1 MLRMD
6 EEASGRLDGV
16 VAAAANSLPPGTRET
31 DDYTGRRIGNYL
43 LVREVGEGGMG
54 VVYQGIRADGEF
66 HQAVAIKVI
75 RKRIRSESVLRRF
88 RQERHILARL
98 DHPNIARM
106 FDAGTTAE
114 GLPFLVMDY
123 IDGRPVTAFCEERG
137 LDTHA
142 KLKLFIEICEGVQ
155 HAHDRQVVHRDL
167 KPNNILVTAEG
178 RPKLLDFG
186 IAKWLDP
193 NIAPETAVKTATGF
207 SPLTPEYA
215 SPEQQL
221 GRAITE
227 RTDVFALGAVLFE
240 MLTGE
245 KASAYGPLAR
255 ARLTG
260 GLAPLLWKAMAP
272 EPDERYSSA
281 HELAEAVRR
290 VMDHDGQTPIPGCPD
305 DAIADGRAASRR
317 PWWRTKRG
325 MAWVAAVALA
335 SAAIIYWRFS
345 FWTNEVRSVA
355 VLPFVNLGTQAT
367 EDRVAE
373 GLTEDIITQ
382 LALIPGLKV
391 PSRTA
396 VWQYRGKVLDPR
408 DAGRALG
415 VGTVL
420 EGSVR
425 RSGNRVRVVAQLID
439 VRDGFHLWAQSYDR
453 EGEDALAVQSAV
465 SRLIGQDLQTRLS
478 GDGNWN
484 EAGRA
489 DPDGEAQRVYLEGY
503 RLFQM
508 DAIRREWAALRDARG
523 IPPRMVETIR
533 AFERATELD
542 PQFAGAWAG
551 LAEVTEWAAS
561 WSDDARKQFRGQ
573 AEGAARK
580 ALSLEPTNAIA
591 MATMGLIYHSHDWD
605 LRRAEPYLR
614 QAVELRPRSTGLQG
628 DYANCLVALGRYDEA
643 RELLERGQILEP
655 GSPRPSGRLALLMA
669 QLGDSAE
676 ARRYAKDSL
685 GRDPRYRYA
694 MLALAYADELDGNLD
709 AAENA
714 YREILRVHPTE
725 DRTLASLGALLARR
739 GRRGEAVLMG
749 ARLRDMVTR
758 GRRREVFE
766 AIVRT
771 ALGDRRTALTRLEQ
785 AWERHDPNLLNL
797 ELELHL
803 APLAGEPRFE
813 AIKAKLRAL
822 R

>member
-6 EEASGRLDGV
+6 ESASGRLDGV
-16 VAAAANSLPPGTRET
+16 VAAAANSLPSDTRET
-31 DDYTGRRIGNYL
+31 DGYAGRRIGNYL

-66 HQAVAIKVI
+66 HQAVAIKII
-75 RKRIRSESVLRRF
+75 RKGIRSESVSRRF

-106 FDAGTTAE
+106 FDAGTTPE
-114 GLPFLVMDY
+114 GLPYLVMDY

-137 LDTHA
+137 LDTPA

-155 HAHDRQVVHRDL
+155 HAHERQVVHRDL
-167 KPNNILVTAEG
+167 KPNNILVTDEG

-193 NIAPETAVKTATGF
+193 KIAPETVVKTATGF
-207 SPLTPEYA
+207 TPLTPEYA
-215 SPEQQL
+215 SPEQRQ
-221 GRAITE
+221 GKTVTE
-227 RTDVFALGAVLFE
+227 RSDVYALGAVLFE

-245 KASAYGPLAR
+245 KASTHGPLAR
-255 ARLTG
+255 ARMAG
-260 GLAPLLWKAMAP
+260 EVAPLLAKAMAS
-272 EPDERYSSA
+272 EPHERYASA
-281 HELAEAVRR
+281 REFAEAVKQ
-290 VMDHDGQTPIPGCPD
+290 VMDREAPPVTANAEHSAVNKNGSATRPW
-305 DAIADGRAASRR
+305 RR
-317 PWWRTKRG
+317 PARVLVWL
-325 MAWVAAVALA
+325 AAVVLSVAAFLA
-335 SAAIIYWRFS
+335 WRWSFS
-345 FWTNEVRSVA
+345 KNEVDSVA

-367 EDRVAE
+367 EDSIAE

-382 LALIPGLKV
+382 LALIPGLSV

-396 VWQYRGKVLDPR
+396 VWQYRGRVVDPR
-408 DAGRALG
+408 DAGKALG
-415 VGTVL
+415 VVAVL

-425 RSGNRVRVVAQLID
+425 RSGNRVRVVAQLIN

-465 SRLIGQDLQTRLS
+465 AQLIGQDLQERLS
-478 GDGNWN
+478 GKGKWN
-484 EAGRA
+484 ESGRA
-489 DPDGEAQRVYLEGY
+489 DPNGEAQRAYLEGY

-508 DAIRREWAALRDARG
+508 DAIRMEWAALSDAKG
-523 IPPRMVETIR
+523 VPPRMAETIR
-533 AFERATELD
+533 AFELATELD
-542 PQFAGAWAG
+542 PEFAGAWAA
-551 LAEVTEWAAS
+551 LAEATEWAAS
-561 WSDDARKQFRGQ
+561 WSDEARRQFRDQ
-573 AEGAARK
+573 AERAARK
-580 ALSLEPTNAIA
+580 ALSLEPTNAMA
-591 MATMGLIYHSHDWD
+591 TATMGLIYHSHDWD

-628 DYANCLVALGRYDEA
+628 DYANCLIALGRYDEA

-669 QLGDSAE
+669 QLGDAAE
-676 ARRYAKDSL
+676 ARRYAKESL
-685 GRDPRYRYA
+685 GRDPKYRYG
-694 MLALAYADELDGNLD
+694 MLALAYAEELEENVD

-739 GRRGEAVLMG
+739 GRRGEAVLIG
-749 ARLRDMVTR
+749 ARLREMVAQ

-766 AIVRT
+766 AMVRT
-771 ALGDRRTALTRLEQ
+771 ALGDRRTALTLLEQ
-785 AWERHDPNLLNL
+785 AWERRDPNLLNL
-797 ELELHL
+797 ELEFQL
-803 APLAGEPRFE
+803 APLNGEPRFE